1 MYESLCR
8 TPKRPVEGRSPSIR
22 FCTVGVV
29 LSRWN
34 WSGPCADLLDSLAL
48 SKRPVLSHL
57 SAWRAT
63 LVNGGYWL
71 LAATTDYLLI
81 CFWLWL
87 TWGGLCGPTCLFSGQ
102 TICSFFTHIH
112 TQASQTLFCLNK
124 LTVNTHRTQKP
135 TNINLCLLKYKP
147 NMH

>member
-8 TPKRPVEGRSPSIR
+8 TPKHPVEGRSPSIR
-22 FCTVGVV
+22 FCIVGVV

-87 TWGGLCGPTCLFSGQ
+87 TWGGLCGPTCLYSGQ
-102 TICSFFTHIH
+102 TICSFTHTHTHTHTH
-112 TQASQTLFCLNK
+112 TQSVKIIVRLNK
-124 LTVNTHRTQKP
+124 LKVNTLWTQITKP
-135 TNINLCLLKYKP
+135 TCWNTN
-147 NMH
+147 